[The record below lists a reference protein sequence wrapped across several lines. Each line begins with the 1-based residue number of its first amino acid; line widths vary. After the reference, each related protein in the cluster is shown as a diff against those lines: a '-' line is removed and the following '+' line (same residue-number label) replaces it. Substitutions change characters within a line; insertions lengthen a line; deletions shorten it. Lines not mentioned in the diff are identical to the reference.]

1 MNKWEGVGR
10 LTKEPE
16 IKNTQSG
23 VVITNFTVAIDRRL
37 KEKDGTRKADF
48 INCVSFGKTA
58 ELLKNFFHKGSWIG
72 VCGSVQ
78 TRSFQ
83 RQDGSTAYVTEIIAD
98 EVYFVGN
105 RTESQTTQNAPQ
117 IAPEMPNDN
126 HVGSD
131 LMNAVMAK
139 REQEKAME
147 DFDYESLPFEF

>member
-16 IKNTQSG
+16 VKQTTKTT
-23 VVITNFTVAIDRRL
+23 ITNFTVAIDRRF
-37 KEKDGTRKADF
+37 KESDGTRKADF
-48 INCVSFGKTA
+48 INCVCFGKTA
-58 ELLKNFFHKGSWIG
+58 ELVKNFFHKGSWIG
-72 VCGSVQ
+72 TVGSIQ
-78 TRSFQ
+78 TRSYEK
-83 RQDGSTAYVTEIIAD
+83 DGRTVYVTEAIVD

-105 RTESQTTQNAPQ
+105 RTESQTAQNTPQ